1 MRIALVTPF
10 AWSQPHDVNEH
21 VDGLAREL
29 RHRGHFVTILAP
41 SNRARD
47 LAAGRRALLESFEQ
61 PPELIAIGPAVPISR
76 RSRMGVPVGVRASLS
91 LALARGRFDVVHG
104 FEPGLPSLS
113 YLALRDSAAL
123 TVATFFSAE
132 RLGYPPGRAQRE
144 RLLARVDA
152 LLATSEEVADA
163 ANVRFPGRYEL
174 VPHGIDPELFA
185 PPAAE
190 GGVFRPGGG
199 GSAAG
204 ASRLEKKQ
212 LVVMEW
218 RQTERPLLRAL
229 IRELAQQPDWEL
241 VLLRTRIPASRP
253 GVSPRLRGRM
263 RVRTARTGVARAELF
278 RGASIFVPAAEGLPR
293 LVAEA
298 RAAGVAIAAPPGRA
312 EQPELAAAETA
323 RMIEDEAFRARRA
336 TESLAGAQSQTAEAL
351 ADRVEEV
358 YEQVASRRRSH
369 TTRPTPG
376 AAEGGPTSGPDAGG
390 SAAGVSSRRE
400 RDWIVADLHL
410 HTSWSHDCS
419 IDVGELLDHAEA
431 QGLGAIAVTDHNVFG
446 GAQEA
451 VERARGRGL
460 VVIPGEE
467 VKTADQG
474 EVIGLF
480 LREEIPRGM
489 SFGETVAAI
498 RAQGGLVYL
507 PHPFDRMHA
516 IPEPAT
522 LHRHLAEIDVFEVYN
537 ARLLFETYNDEALR
551 FARKYNLTP
560 GAGSD
565 AHVLA
570 GVGTGVVR
578 MRRFSGPEEFLVS
591 LHDAEVLR
599 RPKSLVY
606 LQGLKWVA
614 QAKERV
620 R

>member
-1 MRIALVTPF
+1 VRVALVTPF

-21 VDGLAREL
+21 VDNLAREL
-29 RHRGHFVTILAP
+29 RRRGNSVTVLAP

-47 LAAGRRALLESFEQ
+47 LAAGRRALLDAVEDE
-61 PPELIAIGPAVPISR
+61 ELIALGPAVPISR

-123 TVATFFSAE
+123 TAATFFSPE

-152 LLATSEEVADA
+152 LLAASKEVAEA
-163 ANVRFPGRYEL
+163 AAARFPGRYEI
-174 VPHGIDPELFA
+174 VPQGIDPQLFA
-185 PPAAE
+185 PAE
-190 GGVFRPGGG
+190 KR
-199 GSAAG
+199 
-204 ASRLEKKQ
+204 K

-229 IRELAQQPDWEL
+229 VRELGEHPDWEL

-253 GVSPRLRGRM
+253 AVSPRLRGRM
-263 RVRTARTGVARAELF
+263 RVRTARTGSTRAELL
-278 RGASIFVPAAEGLPR
+278 RSAAIFVPAVDGLPR

-298 RAAGVAIAAPPGRA
+298 QTAGVAIAAPPGRA
-312 EQPELAAAETA
+312 AQAELAAAETA
-323 RMIEDEAFRARRA
+323 RLIEDDAFRARRA
-336 TESLAGAQSQTAEAL
+336 AESLAAAQSQTAEAL
-351 ADRVEEV
+351 ANRVEEV
-358 YEQVASRRRSH
+358 YERLASRRR
-369 TTRPTPG
+369 RP
-376 AAEGGPTSGPDAGG
+376 
-390 SAAGVSSRRE
+390 SARPSDDE
-400 RDWIVADLHL
+400 HDWVVADLHL
-410 HTSWSHDCS
+410 HTNWSHDCS
-419 IDVGELLDHAEA
+419 IDVDELLDHAEA
-431 QGLGAIAVTDHNVFG
+431 QGLGVIAVTDHNVFG
-446 GAQEA
+446 GAIEA
-451 VERARGRGL
+451 VERARGRRL

-489 SFGETVAAI
+489 SFGETIEAI

-522 LHRHLAEIDVFEVYN
+522 LHRHLAEIDVLEVYN
-537 ARLLFETYNDEALR
+537 ARLLFEAYNDEALR
-551 FARKYNLTP
+551 FARKYNLTR

-570 GVGTGVVR
+570 GVGTGAVR

-606 LQGLKWVA
+606 LQGLKWAA